1 MHIFLTL
8 LLGGTALLWLLV
20 ALDIALGVPRIPRLA
35 DAALL
40 CDQDCPRVSILFA
53 ARDEAEKLPAA
64 LKTLLALDY
73 PDYEVIAVDDR
84 SEDATQKILQ
94 EAAAQNPHLK
104 IVRVN
109 SLPVG
114 WLGKPH
120 ALQRAFEES
129 SGEWLVFT
137 DADVHFAPDVLR
149 RALAIAR
156 EKDWEHMP
164 LMANVLMDSSGEKI
178 ALTYFGFAFTLAMR
192 PWRVSMPRTNNYV
205 GVGAFQMIRRSTYQ
219 KLGMHRAL
227 KMEVVDDVKLGKLAK
242 LSGARSGVGLPGNLL
257 TVRWHAGLR
266 NIIRGTTKNFFAAG
280 GFRLWVTCAQILGTI
295 LLCVVPFAAL
305 PFARGWALAFAAIA
319 CAIAVVTQAGVSR
332 AFGVEP
338 VYALA
343 HPIGALLMTW
353 MVARSAFV
361 TLRQGGIVWRG
372 TFYPLNDLR
381 RGMV

>member
-1 MHIFLTL
+1 LHFVATL
-8 LLGGTALLWLLV
+8 LLGGTALVWLLV
-20 ALDIALGVPRIPRLA
+20 ALDIALGVPRLPRLA
-35 DAALL
+35 DAAPLS
-40 CDQDCPRVSILFA
+40 DEDCPRVSILFA

-73 PDYEVIAVDDR
+73 PDYEVIAANDR
-84 SEDATQKILQ
+84 SEDGTQKILQ
-94 EAAAQNPHLK
+94 EAAARNPHLK

-109 SLPVG
+109 SLPAG

-137 DADVHFAPDVLR
+137 DADVHFSPDVLR
-149 RALAIAR
+149 RAIAVGR
-156 EKDWEHMP
+156 EKNWEHMP
-164 LMANVLMDSSGEKI
+164 LMANVRMNSPGEKI
-178 ALTYFGFAFTLAMR
+178 ALTFFGFAFTLAMR
-192 PWRVSMPRTNNYV
+192 PWRVSMPETNSYV
-205 GVGAFQMIRRSTYQ
+205 GVGAFQMIRRSAYE

-242 LSGARSGVGLPGNLL
+242 LSGARSGVGLPGNLI

-266 NIIRGTTKNFFAAG
+266 NIIHGTTKNFFAAA

-319 CAIAVVTQAGVSR
+319 AVIAVATQAGVSR

-372 TFYPLNDLR
+372 TFYSLDELK
-381 RGMV
+381 RGVV